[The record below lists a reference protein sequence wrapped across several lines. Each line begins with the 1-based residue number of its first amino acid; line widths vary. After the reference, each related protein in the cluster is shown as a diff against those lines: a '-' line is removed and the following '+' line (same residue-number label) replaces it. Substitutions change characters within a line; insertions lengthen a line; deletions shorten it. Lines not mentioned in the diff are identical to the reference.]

1 MNETLSHNATARAL
15 RTFILSGGFWGAWGK
30 VFGIGTAVFTG
41 YVIWLGATDAQVAY
55 FVSIASFASLGQVI
69 SSLIAPR
76 VRRKKLFVFCIGLC
90 EMGGRGQ
97 RGAFLEICRS
107 F

>member
-55 FVSIASFASLGQVI
+55 FVSISSFASLGQVI
-69 SSLIAPR
+69 Y
-76 VRRKKLFVFCIGLC
+76 
-90 EMGGRGQ
+90 
-97 RGAFLEICRS
+97 
-107 F
+107 